1 MINRNIIRTRVL
13 QVTYS
18 WYKNKN
24 KDLLKLENELL
35 FGLRKSYDLYYYHLL
50 LLIELTNLQE
60 ARIEAK
66 RNKYLPTEEDL
77 NPNTRLIDNK
87 FIKQLR
93 ANRTLNTYLNNRPMT
108 WDEHETFIKKT
119 LDEIVNSDFYHF
131 YAFVDDNDYDKD
143 KEFWRRAFREIIY
156 INDELDDILEE
167 ESIYWNDDIEIVQ
180 SFVLKTIRQF
190 KQEAGE
196 LQPLLPMFRDEEDK
210 QFAVKLLRNAIN
222 NETKY
227 RELIENHTEKWDFE
241 RIAFM
246 DMIIMQL
253 AIAELHAFEDIPTRV
268 TLNEYIE
275 LAKAYSTPR
284 SSQFINGI
292 LDAVLKQLRE
302 EKIIFKS

>member
-13 QVTYS
+13 QVAYS

-24 KDLLKLENELL
+24 KDLLNLEKELL

-77 NPNTRLIDNK
+77 NPNTRLIENK
-87 FIKQLR
+87 FIQQLR
-93 ANRTLNTYLNNRPMT
+93 LNRTFNTYLNNRPMT
-108 WDEHETFIKKT
+108 WDEHESFIKKT
-119 LDEIVNSDFYHF
+119 LDDILNSEFYEI
-131 YAFVDDNDYDKD
+131 YANEEENDYDKD
-143 KEFWRRAFREIIY
+143 KEFWRRAFRELIY
-156 INDELDDILEE
+156 LNEELDDILEE
-167 ESIYWNDDIEIVQ
+167 ESIYWNDDVEIVQ

-190 KQEAGE
+190 KEETGE

-210 QFAVKLLRNAIN
+210 EFAISLLRDAVQ

-227 RELIENHTEKWDFE
+227 RDLIENHTEKWDFE

-253 AIAELHAFEDIPTRV
+253 ALAEFHTFDNIPARV

-284 SSQFINGI
+284 SSQFINGV
-292 LDAVLKQLRE
+292 LDAILKQLRE
-302 EKIIFKS
+302 ERIIIKP